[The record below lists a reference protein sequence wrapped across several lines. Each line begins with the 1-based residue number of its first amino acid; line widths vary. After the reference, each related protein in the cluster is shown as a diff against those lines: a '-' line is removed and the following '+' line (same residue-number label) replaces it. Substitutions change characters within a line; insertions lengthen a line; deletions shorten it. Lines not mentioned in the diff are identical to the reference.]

1 VQYLAHSVLAP
12 TRLLHLLPKLG
23 GRVCIPPAVIEELA
37 AGREAG
43 VDLPDPTQFDW
54 VRVRRPVS
62 AAALPLIR
70 DLGPGETEV
79 LMLGLESRESILV
92 LDDALARRVAVGLGL
107 RLTGTLGILLSA
119 KRAGLVD
126 AMTPQL
132 DRLQALRFHVA
143 PQTRAAVLTLAGES

>member
-1 VQYLAHSVLAP
+1 M
-12 TRLLHLLPKLG
+12 
-23 GRVCIPPAVIEELA
+23 IEELA

-107 RLTGTLGILLSA
+107 RLSGLPGQNEGGLLHLSFLTTAYCLLTSETLTSA
-119 KRAGLVD
+119 Y
-126 AMTPQL
+126 
-132 DRLQALRFHVA
+132 
-143 PQTRAAVLTLAGES
+143 

>member
-1 VQYLAHSVLAP
+1 
-12 TRLLHLLPKLG
+12 
-23 GRVCIPPAVIEELA
+23 
-37 AGREAG
+37 
-43 VDLPDPTQFDW
+43 
-54 VRVRRPVS
+54 
-62 AAALPLIR
+62 
-70 DLGPGETEV
+70 
-79 LMLGLESRESILV
+79 MLGLESRESILV